1 MPRTARI
8 ASVSKAATR
17 GAPPARH
24 PAGIPR
30 SPHAAP
36 RHRILRL
43 LRWALIG
50 SVWGGLALGVVLL
63 WFCRDLPR
71 PESALDSFRRPSLTL
86 QARDGRAFATFG
98 DIVGDPLRLQDMPP
112 YLPAAVIAI
121 EDHRFWQEPGID
133 LIGIMRAALSDLL
146 AGHVVQG
153 GSTITQQLAKNL
165 FLTNARTFKRKVQ
178 ELLLTLWLAQHF
190 TKSEIL
196 EIWLNRV
203 YLGAGAWGMDAAAR
217 IYFGISARHVT
228 LWQAAVLAGLPRAPS
243 RDNPRADPEAAAARA
258 REVLAAMVAGG
269 TISAIEAQR
278 AAAEIRLSPA
288 PPAAGGWFADWAAAE
303 AQTLVPPNTDARV
316 RTTLEPHLQAIA
328 ESRLA
333 GILAGPG
340 AAAGVTQGAVVA
352 LDANSGA
359 VRAMV
364 GGSSYHESSYNRA
377 VLARRQPGSAFKPF
391 VWLAALEQGD
401 TPDSTVLDAPLHI
414 GNWRPLNF
422 DRQFRGEITLEA
434 ALTQSINTAAVRL
447 LLKAGGP
454 RVVAR
459 IAARLG
465 IADKLPDDPSLAL
478 GTGEVGLLELS
489 AAYAAFFNGGHRV
502 VPYGITQIETGG
514 TMIDVPRPAPEQVI
528 SPEHAAMM
536 ARMMA
541 AVVSRGTGHAAA
553 LPDHLVAG
561 KTGTTQDYR
570 DAWFIGWTDHEII
583 GVWLGNDNE
592 APMRG
597 VQGGTLPAQ
606 LFREIAAVAR

>member
-8 ASVSKAATR
+8 APASKAATR
-17 GAPPARH
+17 GVPPARH
-24 PAGIPR
+24 AAGIPR
-30 SPHAAP
+30 S
-36 RHRILRL
+36 RRVCQL
-43 LRWALIG
+43 LRWALLG
-50 SVWGGLALGVVLL
+50 SVWGGLALGAVLL

-86 QARDGRAFATFG
+86 ETRDGRAFATFG
-98 DIVGDPLRLQDMPP
+98 DVVGDPLRLQDMPP
-112 YLPAAVIAI
+112 YLPAAAIAI
-121 EDHRFWQEPGID
+121 EDHRFWREPGID
-133 LIGIMRAALSDLL
+133 LIGILRAALSDLL

-178 ELLLTLWLAQHF
+178 ELLLSLWLAQHF
-190 TKSEIL
+190 TKREIL

-203 YLGAGAWGMDAAAR
+203 YLGSGAWGMDAAAR
-217 IYFGISARHVT
+217 VYFGISARHVT

-243 RDNPRADPEAAAARA
+243 RDNPRADPQAAAARA
-258 REVLAAMVAGG
+258 REVLAAMVTSGAI
-269 TISAIEAQR
+269 TAIEAEQ

-288 PPAAGGWFADWAAAE
+288 PPAAGGWFADWAAEE

-316 RTTLEPHLQAIA
+316 RTTFDPRLQAVA

-340 AAAGVTQGAVVA
+340 AAAGVTQGAVVV

-359 VRAMV
+359 VQAMV
-364 GGSSYHESSYNRA
+364 GGSDYHQSSYNRA

-401 TPDSTVLDAPLHI
+401 TPDSTVLDGPLHI

-422 DRQFRGEITLEA
+422 DRQFRGEITLEV
-434 ALTQSINTAAVRL
+434 ALAQSVNTTAVRL
-447 LLKAGGP
+447 LLRAGGP

-465 IADKLPDDPSLAL
+465 VADRLPDDPSLAL

-502 VPYGITQIETGG
+502 VPYGITQVATGG
-514 TMIDVPRPAPEQVI
+514 TMMDVPRPAPEQVI
-528 SPEHAAMM
+528 SPAHAAMM
-536 ARMMA
+536 ARMMT
-541 AVVSRGTGHAAA
+541 AVVSRGTGRAAA
-553 LPDHLVAG
+553 VPDHLVAG

-570 DAWFIGWTDHEII
+570 DAWFIGWIDHEII
-583 GVWLGNDNE
+583 GVWLGNDNG
-592 APMRG
+592 AAMKG

-606 LFREIAAVAR
+606 LFREIAVVAR